1 MAHNYSK
8 SLRLP
13 FKEVV
18 GKLQENLAQEGFDM
32 ISIMDI
38 KQNTKNKLG
47 VNFRN
52 YKIMTACHSLLC
64 YKAISLESHI
74 GVLLPCNVVIQEH
87 ENGEVEISALN
98 PLETIDPNMVTPSL
112 EIVAMEMSTHLRT
125 AIDALRLKRSEFS
138 FSYN

>member
-1 MAHNYSK
+1 MAYNYSK

-32 ISIMDI
+32 INVMDI
-38 KQNTKNKLG
+38 KQNTKSKLG
-47 VNFRN
+47 LTFRN
-52 YKIMTACHSLLC
+52 YKIMTACHSLLS

-98 PLETIDPNMVTPSL
+98 PLETIDPNMVTPTL
-112 EIVAMEMSTHLRT
+112 EIVATEISNHLRA
-125 AIDALRLKRSEFS
+125 AIDALRVKRSEFIL
-138 FSYN
+138 SYS

>member
-1 MAHNYSK
+1 MAYNYSK

-18 GKLQENLAQEGFDM
+18 GKLQENLEEQGFDM
-32 ISIMDI
+32 VNVMDI

-47 VNFRN
+47 LKFRN
-52 YKIMTACHSLLC
+52 YKIITACHTLLS

-74 GVLLPCNVVIQEH
+74 GVLLPCTVVIQEH
-87 ENGEVEISALN
+87 ENGEVEVSALN
-98 PLETIDPNMVTPSL
+98 PLETIDPNMVTGSL
-112 EIVAMEMSTHLRT
+112 EIVAMEISDHLRT
-125 AIDALRLKRSEFS
+125 AIDTLRVRRDELS